1 MNRNILKKLG
11 AVALSALMTLGV
23 ASQGISTVQAA
34 SYYVNYDG
42 KSTAYGST
50 CGKFRINGRQAWCLE
65 HAKKTPGSQSMNA
78 EIYHSTEARYA
89 NIRKIMYYGWF
100 GYEEWGGLHGKSDNE
115 KNVIMSKALSHA
127 YSGSSISKG
136 IMTDFYNYATS
147 KPDPL
152 NQNVLVFSKMV
163 VNTWYDKNA
172 KVQKS
177 ESSRLNGPS
186 GYHITINTQTNRV
199 KVVNETRGWSGQV
212 VDVYGG
218 DTVHYEADAGYT
230 GHVYSGYLK
239 GGFTFAPLIAWNGDS
254 KKQHVGTWITE
265 DPLVNTFLNADFRAQ
280 LGSLKLRKTD
290 TGGKLLDGAVFH
302 VSGNG
307 YDRDVTVSNGEIT
320 VNDLTIGDYTITEKT
335 APNGY
340 LVNVA
345 PFKTTVSANQ
355 TAETTITDEA
365 PTGKISIRKSD
376 SKGNVQG
383 EASLEGAEYTVY
395 GADSQEVGKITTDKD
410 GNGSLENLV
419 LGTYTVKETKAPEAY
434 DLDWNTYTVELT
446 YKDQNTAIIL
456 GNVDSKENVKTGKIE
471 IKKTD
476 TEGNPLKSGE
486 FGIYANADMYIG
498 DTLYK
503 KGQLVVSIKTDD
515 SGVARSDDLPYG
527 SYYVKEISA
536 PTQEA
541 GNSHNFVL
549 SDDTQ
554 YVKINGKNKTDTVTF
569 VDKKVTASKTTITG
583 TDEIKGAVM
592 TVTDNDGKVIDTW
605 TSDGNPH
612 SIKGLHEGWEYTLT
626 ETTAPKGY
634 VKAESIKFTV
644 STDKKDQ
651 TLVMKDKQ
659 FTASKT
665 DASHKNYVEGAK
677 LEVRDDQNRVVD
689 SWTSTKEDHYVS
701 GLEEGKTYR
710 LVEAEAPKGYV
721 KADDI
726 FFTVSN
732 EKKNESVIMKDSK
745 ITASKT
751 DITGTKEIKGAVLT
765 VTDNDGKVIDTWTS
779 DGNPHA
785 ISGLHEGWEYTLT
798 ETTAPKGYVKA
809 ESIKFKAE
817 SGKDQK
823 LVMKDGQFTAKKTDV
838 SGKNH
843 VEGAKLEVR
852 DEKNNVVD
860 SWTTTK
866 EDHYISGLEEGKTYR
881 LVEAEAP
888 KGYVKASDVS
898 FTVTAD
904 MESATVVMK
913 DAKITAKKTDISGT
927 KEVEGA
933 EMIVTDE
940 KGTIVDKWISGK
952 EEHSISGLEAG
963 KKYTLT
969 EKTAPNSFVKAKSIE
984 FTAGGDKN
992 QSLVMKDKQYTV
1004 SKKDASVKNYVEGA
1018 KLEVRDEQDRV
1029 VDSWTTTKEDHY
1041 VSGLEEGKTYRLV
1054 EVEAPK
1060 GYVKAS
1066 DIYFTVSKDKKNE
1079 TVVMK
1084 DAKITASKREITGT
1098 KEIEGAKMTVTDDKG
1113 TVVDKWTSGKEEH
1126 SISGLE
1132 EGKRYTLTETTA
1144 PKGYVKAESIE
1155 FTAGDKDQKLVMK
1168 DKQVTITKT
1177 EVTGT
1182 KEIEGAKMTV
1192 KDEAGKTVDTW
1203 TSGKEEHYVS
1213 GLEEGKKYTLIE
1225 ETAPDGYVKAE
1236 SIEFTVSKEKKNEA
1250 YIMKDKQVSVT
1261 KTDITGTQEVPG
1273 ATLTVKDEDGNTVD
1287 TWVSG
1292 DKEHYVSGLEEGK
1305 TYTLIEETAP
1315 EGYVRAE
1322 EITFTV
1328 TNEKVDQEVN
1338 MFDAQVKVTKTDAL
1352 TGDAVKG
1359 AEFTVFDKDGNIVDK
1374 WITDGTAYAVSGLDA
1389 GKEYII
1395 KETKTPEGY
1404 MTAPDRTLVVSGEQN
1419 MDVEIKEQPVLTD
1432 IEVQKVDAQTKKV
1445 IRSKD
1450 FEFTMYSDADCKN
1463 AITTVSADKNAGTAT
1478 FKNLRYGTYYI
1489 KETKAPTG
1497 YLLSKE
1503 VKKVVVDDKLENV
1516 GKTYSFI
1523 YQDTPMP
1530 TTGVKTG
1537 DGTDIQKF
1545 TALTGISGIVLL
1557 LCVIL
1562 ILRKK
1567 KNAQ

>member
-1 MNRNILKKLG
+1 
-11 AVALSALMTLGV
+11 MTLGV
-23 ASQGISTVQAA
+23 ASQGISTVNAA

-65 HAKKTPGSQSMNA
+65 HAKKTPGSQNMNA
-78 EIYHSTEARYA
+78 EIYHSTEAKYA

-100 GYEEWGGLHGKSDNE
+100 GYEEWSGLHGKSDDE

-152 NQNVLVFSKMV
+152 NQNVLVFSKQV
-163 VNTWYDKNA
+163 VNTWYDQNA
-172 KVQKS
+172 KIQKS
-177 ESSRLNGPS
+177 ESSRLNGPN

-199 KVVNETRGWSGQV
+199 KVVNETRGWAGQV

-218 DTVHYEADAGYT
+218 DTIHYEADAGYT
-230 GHVYSGYLK
+230 GSAYSGWK
-239 GGFTFAPLIAWNGDS
+239 KAGFTFAPLIAWNNDS
-254 KKQHVGTWITE
+254 SKQHLGTWITE
-265 DPLVNTFLNADFRAQ
+265 DPIVSTCLNADFRAQ

-290 TGGKLLDGAVFH
+290 KGGKLLDGAVFH
-302 VSGNG
+302 ISGNG
-307 YDRDVTVSNGEIT
+307 YDKDVTVANGEIT
-320 VNDLTIGDYTITEKT
+320 VNELPIGEYTITEKT

-345 PFKTTVSANQ
+345 PFKATVSAGQ

-365 PTGKISIRKSD
+365 PTGKISIKKSD

-395 GADSQEVGKITTDKD
+395 GADGQETGKITTDKD

-471 IKKTD
+471 IQKTD
-476 TEGNPLKSGE
+476 TEGNPLKGGE

-605 TSDGNPH
+605 TSDGNTH
-612 SIKGLHEGWEYTLT
+612 SIKGLHEGSEYTLA

-659 FTASKT
+659 FTASKK
-665 DASHKNYVEGAK
+665 DVSGKNYVEGAK
-677 LEVRDDQNRVVD
+677 LEVRDAQDRVVD

-701 GLEEGKTYR
+701 GLEEGQTYR

-721 KADDI
+721 KSKDV
-726 FFTVSN
+726 FFTVSKD
-732 EKKNESVIMKDSK
+732 KKNESVIMKDSK

-866 EDHYISGLEEGKTYR
+866 EDHYISGLVEGKTYR

-969 EKTAPNSFVKAKSIE
+969 EKTAPNSFVKAESIE

-1144 PKGYVKAESIE
+1144 PKGYVKAESIT

-1192 KDEAGKTVDTW
+1192 KDEAGNTVDTW

-1374 WITDGTAYAVSGLDA
+1374 WITDGTAHAVSGLDA

-1478 FKNLRYGTYYI
+1478 FKNLRYGAYYI

-1537 DGTDIQKF
+1537 DGTDIKKF

-1562 ILRKK
+1562 IIRKK

>member
-11 AVALSALMTLGV
+11 AVALSALMTLGI
-23 ASQGISTVQAA
+23 ASQGISTVEAFSA
-34 SYYVNYDG
+34 HVDYDG

-65 HAKKTPGSQSMNA
+65 HAKKTPGSQDMNA
-78 EIYHSTEARYA
+78 EIYTSTDARYA

-100 GYEEWGGLHGKSDNE
+100 GYEEWSGLHGKSDNE

-152 NQNVLVFSKMV
+152 HQNNLVFSKYV
-163 VNTWYDKNA
+163 VNTWYDQNA

-177 ESSRLNGPS
+177 ESSRLNGPN

-199 KVVNETRGWSGQV
+199 KVVNETRGWAGQV

-230 GHVYSGYLK
+230 GHAYSGYLK
-239 GGFTFAPLIAWNGDS
+239 GGFTFAPLIAYNGNS
-254 KKQHVGTWITE
+254 KQQQIGTWLTV
-265 DPLVNTFLNADFRAQ
+265 DPGVNTFLNAEFRAQ

-290 TGGKLLDGAVFH
+290 KGGKLLDGAVFH

-307 YDRDVTVSNGEIT
+307 YDRDVTVTNGEIT
-320 VNDLTIGDYTITEKT
+320 VNELPIGDYTVTEKT

-365 PTGKISIRKSD
+365 PTGKISIKKSD

-395 GADSQEVGKITTDKD
+395 SADGQEVGKITTDKD

-569 VDKKVTASKTTITG
+569 VNKKVTASKTTITG

-659 FTASKT
+659 FTASKK
-665 DASHKNYVEGAK
+665 DVSGKNYVEGAK

-721 KADDI
+721 KA
-726 FFTVSN
+726 
-732 EKKNESVIMKDSK
+732 
-745 ITASKT
+745 
-751 DITGTKEIKGAVLT
+751 
-765 VTDNDGKVIDTWTS
+765 
-779 DGNPHA
+779 
-785 ISGLHEGWEYTLT
+785 
-798 ETTAPKGYVKA
+798 
-809 ESIKFKAE
+809 
-817 SGKDQK
+817 
-823 LVMKDGQFTAKKTDV
+823 
-838 SGKNH
+838 
-843 VEGAKLEVR
+843 
-852 DEKNNVVD
+852 
-860 SWTTTK
+860 
-866 EDHYISGLEEGKTYR
+866 
-881 LVEAEAP
+881 
-888 KGYVKASDVS
+888 
-898 FTVTAD
+898 
-904 MESATVVMK
+904 
-913 DAKITAKKTDISGT
+913 
-927 KEVEGA
+927 
-933 EMIVTDE
+933 
-940 KGTIVDKWISGK
+940 
-952 EEHSISGLEAG
+952 
-963 KKYTLT
+963 
-969 EKTAPNSFVKAKSIE
+969 
-984 FTAGGDKN
+984 
-992 QSLVMKDKQYTV
+992 
-1004 SKKDASVKNYVEGA
+1004 
-1018 KLEVRDEQDRV
+1018 
-1029 VDSWTTTKEDHY
+1029 
-1041 VSGLEEGKTYRLV
+1041 
-1054 EVEAPK
+1054 
-1060 GYVKAS
+1060 S

-1098 KEIEGAKMTVTDDKG
+1098 KEIEGAKMTVTDEKG
-1113 TVVDKWTSGKEEH
+1113 KTVDEWTSGKEEH

-1144 PKGYVKAESIE
+1144 PKGYVKAESIT

-1192 KDEAGKTVDTW
+1192 KDESGKTVDTW

-1236 SIEFTVSKEKKNEA
+1236 SVEFTVSKEKKNEA

-1328 TNEKVDQEVN
+1328 TNEKTIQEVN
-1338 MFDAQVKVTKTDAL
+1338 MLDAQVKVTKTDAL

-1374 WITDGTAYAVSGLDA
+1374 WTTDGTAHAVNGLDA
-1389 GKEYII
+1389 GKEYVL
-1395 KETKTPEGY
+1395 KETKTPTGY

-1463 AITTVSADKNAGTAT
+1463 AIATVSADKNAGTAT
-1478 FKNLRYGTYYI
+1478 FKALRYGTYYI

-1516 GKTYSFI
+1516 GKTYSFV

-1557 LCVIL
+1557 ICVIL
-1562 ILRKK
+1562 IIRKK
-1567 KNAQ
+1567 KNTQ